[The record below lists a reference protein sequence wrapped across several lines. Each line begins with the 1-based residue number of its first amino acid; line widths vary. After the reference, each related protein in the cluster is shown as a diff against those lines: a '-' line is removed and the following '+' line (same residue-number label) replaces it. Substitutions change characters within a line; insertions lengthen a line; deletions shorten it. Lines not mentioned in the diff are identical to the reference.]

1 MKGTRSIAI
10 TVVFAALAIALNP
23 AFSRIAI
30 PAPFFPFISYQ
41 IWEIPIVAAFLM
53 IGPKYGTFAA
63 LISGAIL
70 FAFFPGVVSLGD
82 VLACLSVLSG
92 IYCYQTHRSQKTT
105 TGYRHGKRAII
116 SYVALGTIFRVL
128 IMAVL
133 DYVFLLRPI
142 AGIYLEES
150 LVIASI
156 LLIAVFNATQ
166 PLYTI
171 PLGYAIART
180 ISKNVKVG
188 NNF

>member
-1 MKGTRSIAI
+1 MGARS
-10 TVVFAALAIALNP
+10 
-23 AFSRIAI
+23 IAI

-41 IWEIPIVAAFLM
+41 IWEIPIVVVFLM

-82 VLACLSVLSG
+82 ELACLSVLSG
-92 IYCYQTHRSQKTT
+92 IYVAAKLIARKKPQQETD
-105 TGYRHGKRAII
+105 HGKRAIV

-150 LVIASI
+150 LVVTSI
-156 LLIAVFNATQ
+156 LIAVFNATQ